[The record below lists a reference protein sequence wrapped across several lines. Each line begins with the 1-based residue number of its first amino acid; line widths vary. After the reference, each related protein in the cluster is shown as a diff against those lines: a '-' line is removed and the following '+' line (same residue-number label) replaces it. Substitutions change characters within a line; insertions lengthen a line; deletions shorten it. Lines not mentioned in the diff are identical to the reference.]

1 MLRMDPVVVRIP
13 EPSMLAVV
21 RKRAAGKA
29 IFFMGI
35 SVSRLGRGTVW

>member
-1 MLRMDPVVVRIP
+1 MDPVVVRIP

-29 IFFMGI
+29 IFFMGF
-35 SVSRLGRGTVW
+35 SGSKLCRGTEW